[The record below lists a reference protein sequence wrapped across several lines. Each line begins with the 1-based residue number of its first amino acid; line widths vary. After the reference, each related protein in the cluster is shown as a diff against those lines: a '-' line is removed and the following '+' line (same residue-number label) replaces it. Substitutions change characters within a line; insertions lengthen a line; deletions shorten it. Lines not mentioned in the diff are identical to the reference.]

1 MGKEAEYFS
10 KDFEWEKLK
19 EEVESNPSLSYHFQ
33 TFDSNS
39 PSLPSP
45 SKTHK
50 HGINFTFVIP
60 LADSSSQK
68 DENNDG
74 LGKQNPF
81 DIKLGISVLFI
92 CFLNTEMM

>member
-39 PSLPSP
+39 PSLPLLP
-45 SKTHK
+45 KTHK
-50 HGINFTFVIP
+50 LGINFTFVIP
-60 LADSSSQK
+60 LEDSSRK
-68 DENNDG
+68 MKTMTG

-81 DIKLGISVLFI
+81 DTNWEFQFFSSV
-92 CFLNTEMM
+92 FLTQR